1 MDMITSIHNES
12 IVETRKLKQKKHRE
26 ASGLF
31 LAEGLRLC
39 EVAAAV
45 DAVEQA
51 YYHEALA
58 DTDRGA
64 ALLRELSGRTRRFV
78 KVSARV
84 MQAMAETEAPQGIL
98 CVCKCRQVSLKDFQ
112 PDKEGLVLLADGIQ
126 DPGNLGAMLRI
137 LWAGEGRGLICLRGT
152 TDPFGGKCV
161 RASMGGIF
169 HVPVING
176 VDWPGV
182 ARWAIVNGYEVIAA
196 ESGAGRD
203 YRRINWPK
211 KTLLCIGNEA
221 QGLITIPAAEV
232 KERVYIPVKEGA
244 ESLNA
249 AVAAGIL
256 VFEANR

>member
-1 MDMITSIHNES
+1 MAAE
-12 IVETRKLKQKKHRE
+12 VRKLKQKKYRE

-39 EVAAAV
+39 EVAA
-45 DAVEQA
+45 DAEVVEQA

-64 ALLRELSGRTRRFV
+64 ALLQRLSGKTRRFI

-112 PDKEGLVLLADGIQ
+112 LEQEGLVLLTDGIQ

-137 LWAGEGRGLICLRGT
+137 LWAGEGRGMICLKGT
-152 TDPFGGKCV
+152 TDPYGGKCV

-169 HVPVING
+169 HVPVMNG
-176 VDWPGV
+176 VDWPDA
-182 ARWAIVNGYEVIAA
+182 ARWALDRGYEVIAA
-196 ESGAGRD
+196 ESGKGRD
-203 YRRINWPK
+203 YRSINWPK

-221 QGLITIPAAEV
+221 WGLVTIPAAEV